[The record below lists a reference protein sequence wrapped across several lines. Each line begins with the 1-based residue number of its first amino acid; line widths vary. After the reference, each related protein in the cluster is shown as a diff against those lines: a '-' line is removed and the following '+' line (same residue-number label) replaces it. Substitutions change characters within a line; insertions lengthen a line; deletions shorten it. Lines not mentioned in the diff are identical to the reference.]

1 MALDTVIALRRLFTA
16 GSVVAAAMA
25 VSPEAVPP
33 PEFVTGNEIYA
44 KCTSKVTSPPAKSAV
59 DHAFCGA
66 YVVAIFDTLSE
77 GNKINGWSV
86 PCPPQ
91 QGESVTP
98 QKMVDVVTRYLG
110 AHPETR
116 QSGAPGQVAHA
127 LVEAFSCK

>member
-16 GSVVAAAMA
+16 GSVAAAAMV
-25 VSPEAVPP
+25 VSPEATPP
-33 PEFVTGNEIYA
+33 PEFVTGNDIYA
-44 KCTSKVTSPPAKSAV
+44 KCTSNVTFPAAKSA

-116 QSGAPGQVAHA
+116 QYGAPGQVAHA
-127 LVEAFSCK
+127 LVEAFPCK